1 MSSTNFIPDIP
12 LNWSTCPIYA
22 KGVLLPKKHEN
33 DPDTFAGGKSP
44 LGKAWKLNLNVEES
58 ALMIEKQPEVFKAI
72 GVFTGVKSEGLV
84 IFDVDRNLG
93 AIKRKW
99 GKDLEEAPVVISPKK
114 NAAKYLFTVPEE
126 HWLEVESLSHTAAEN
141 EGWEVLWGGQGVIAG
156 EYYTGEGTYEIE
168 GDLSN
173 VPVAPEWLIARMRE
187 QYRKKHTEV
196 DIKYVDNRW
205 SKRSNEEKIAIIS
218 SCLSVIGYKGPEQE
232 DYWWV
237 IRAMINNELDGKEG
251 LSLWTEWSSNDPDYK
266 YVWEN
271 GEDPCA
277 DRWYRTWR
285 NDGTRLN
292 MGSLIRL
299 ADEKDPDRKRLK
311 ENGLD
316 KLVEEVTAIPLRFKE
331 EIPDGRAV
339 IKSFAEIDNDPINEN
354 PAFREQALHKLAL
367 EAKRRNSAEV
377 EELAEAYELF
387 ERTKG
392 HKPKSIDELDDSPFD
407 YTIPGLLP
415 KPWTL
420 LLHADGGTG
429 KTAMCMTIAKHI
441 ADGIPFEVY
450 GDRVNVPMGKVLWLN
465 GDQNERVLRR
475 QFEQVNISNKENV
488 KIVGEWDMQWYTRF
502 KNMQNKNKYDVIVID
517 SLDGCNNNN
526 PYNENAREYA
536 LPLKKLVR
544 RNGSE
549 SGFHPCSLIIIH
561 HNNKDGSERGTTA
574 IKNAVDESW
583 NMRKMEEAE
592 ITEVRTI
599 DRPIT
604 SNTRS
609 VQVRKSRDDR
619 ADMKML
625 FTLGLDYTY
634 KISSYPETN
643 ESLAFDCPNAFSR
656 AILKAMRDNPKAWSI
671 KDLVEEDIGGT
682 HRERAIK
689 YAIKR
694 LEDQKLIE
702 EVSVPKVKGK
712 RGGRPPKFY
721 KALNVPVKKEGS
733 SMRQLESVSKLKKLD
748 TGTDFNDN
756 SNCQNPTFVKTPK
769 VKTGFDKKEV
779 STKPIVVEKPSTG
792 TKEGFDTKSTG
803 QGVDEWDMWKLSSVQ
818 VVNEVLDGDV
828 IDI

>member
-58 ALMIEKQPEVFKAI
+58 ALMIEKEPEKFKAI

-93 AIKRKW
+93 AIKKKW
-99 GKDLEEAPVVISPKK
+99 GKDLDQAPVVISPKK

-156 EYYTGEGTYEIE
+156 DYYSGEGSYEIK
-168 GDLSN
+168 GDLN
-173 VPVAPEWLIARMRE
+173 DVPVAPDWLIARMKE

-205 SKRSNEEKIAIIS
+205 SKRSKEEKVAIIS

-232 DYWWV
+232 DYWWE
-237 IRAMINNELDGKEG
+237 IGAMINNELNGNEG
-251 LSLWTEWSSNDPDYK
+251 LDLWREWSKNDPDYK
-266 YVWEN
+266 YIWEN

-311 ENGLD
+311 QNGLD
-316 KLVEEVTAIPLRFKE
+316 KLVEEVSAIPLKFKE
-331 EIPDGRAV
+331 EIPDGPDV
-339 IKSFAEIDNDPINEN
+339 IKSYVEIDNDPVNEN
-354 PAFREQALHKLAL
+354 PAYRNQALHKLAI
-367 EAKRRNSAEV
+367 ESKRRSAAEI
-377 EELAEAYELF
+377 EELAESFELF

-392 HKPKSIDELDDSPFD
+392 HKPKSIGELDDTPFE

-450 GDRVNVPMGKVLWLN
+450 GDKVSVPMGKVLWLN

-475 QFEQVNISNKENV
+475 QFEQVNIKNKKNV
-488 KIVGEWDMQWYTRF
+488 EVIGEWDMQWYSRF
-502 KNMQNKNKYDVIVID
+502 EKLQKKNKYDLIVID
-517 SLDGCNNNN
+517 SLDGCNKSN

-536 LPLKKLVR
+536 LPLKKLVS
-544 RNGSE
+544 RNGNDT
-549 SGFHPCSLIIIH
+549 GFPPCSLIIIH

-574 IKNAVDESW
+574 IKNSVDESW
-583 NMRKMEEAE
+583 NMRKMESAEAAE
-592 ITEVRTI
+592 LSVGA
-599 DRPIT
+599 
-604 SNTRS
+604 NTRS
-609 VQVRKSRDDR
+609 VQVKKSRDDR

-625 FTLGLDYTY
+625 FNLQLDYTY
-634 KISSYPETN
+634 TISSYPETEN
-643 ESLAFDCPNAFSR
+643 AITFDCPNAFSQ
-656 AILKAMRDNPKAWSI
+656 AILKVMRANI
-671 KDLVEEDIGGT
+671 KPYTIADLVHNEQVGGV
-682 HRERAIK
+682 HRKTALK
-689 YAIKR
+689 HGIKR
-694 LEDQKLIE
+694 LKDQKLIE
-702 EVSVPKVKGK
+702 EVNGPKITGK
-712 RGGRPPKFY
+712 RGGRPAKY
-721 KALNVPVKKEGS
+721 YQALSVPVKKDTS
-733 SMRQLESVSKLKKLD
+733 PDSQLKSVSKPLNVD
-748 TGTDFNDN
+748 TGTTFNDN
-756 SNCQNPTFVKTPK
+756 RDCQNPPLVKTSPK
-769 VKTGFDKKEV
+769 KVGFGSNKV
-779 STKPIVVEKPSTG
+779 LSKPSIIENSSTG
-792 TKEGFDTKSTG
+792 TDEGFGNNSGT
-803 QGVDEWDMWKLSSVQ
+803 QGKDEWSMWRVEPK
-818 VVNEVLDGDV
+818 EVLDMVVKDQI